1 MNLEKLSSV
10 FSRVFFFVSI
20 LLLGLAVL
28 EKLVNVS
35 GYTIVRM
42 YEPQRLLEIAATM
55 MVFVIALLLRQI
67 RENVRGGAH

>member
-20 LLLGLAVL
+20 LLLGLAVV

>member
-67 RENVRGGAH
+67 RESVRGGAH

>member
-10 FSRVFFFVSI
+10 FSRVFFLVSI
-20 LLLGLAVL
+20 LLLALAVL

-35 GYTIVRM
+35 GYTIVRI

-67 RENVRGGAH
+67 RESVRGGAH